1 MTGKQQRPRPDELPD
16 PLQQTLDATAND
28 AVVTGEGQSTQQ
40 EKSSYHAAPR
50 GRPGPEPLKVRI
62 ELVLVDGP
70 EGKQLRA
77 RQAAA
82 IREALRWFAEHP
94 NPDQTTQPS

>member
-1 MTGKQQRPRPDELPD
+1 MRAEDQSRQ
-16 PLQQTLDATAND
+16 
-28 AVVTGEGQSTQQ
+28 EG
-40 EKSSYHAAPR
+40 KSSYGAAPR

-82 IREALRWFAEHP
+82 IREALRWFAEHT
-94 NPDQTTQPS
+94 NPGQITDPS